1 MEAYPV
7 LTTQEL
13 QYKERLRA
21 LYDLELRDKL
31 TPEES
36 QELKGLRQHAS
47 QQSEKLD
54 SDREAW
60 FKKHIPQYASL
71 TTDERKQL
79 INALI
84 CEMSEA
90 VSRRAD
96 ELGFSIGQTRIR
108 GSADGSNVLGR
119 VIHQGLNDVA
129 DLDFYA
135 DSEWDEHW
143 CGL

>member
-1 MEAYPV
+1 MDAYPV
-7 LTTQEL
+7 LTTQET
-13 QYKERLRA
+13 QYKERMHE
-21 LYDLELRDKL
+21 LYSMELGNKL
-31 TPEES
+31 TPKES
-36 QELKGLRQHAS
+36 QEINDLRQHEA
-47 QQSEKLD
+47 QQSAKSD
-54 SDREAW
+54 ADREAW

-79 INALI
+79 INTLI

-96 ELGFSIGQTRIR
+96 ELGFSIGHTRIC

-119 VIHQGLNDVA
+119 VIHQGLNDEA

-135 DSEWDEHW
+135 DSAWDEHW